1 MRTFL
6 AQPAPPCLDHGAVC
20 DRLFDLTGSALIAQ
34 AADRM
39 VGPLLRVVLV
49 VVLTGLVLSV
59 IRRVIHR
66 SVERAKEPGPSNR
79 LREMVGDTAITV
91 NPRKAQRVEALG
103 AVMLS
108 IGTVVVW
115 SIAVMMV
122 LGSFGLDLAPMIAGA
137 GVLGLALGFGAQNLV
152 RDFLSGMFMLAEDQ
166 FGIGDVIDLGEA
178 IGVVEGMSLRTT
190 RIRDINGSLWHVPNG
205 EIQRV
210 ANMSQEWARTLLDV
224 GVSYGTDIDEAAAAI
239 LGAARNL
246 AEDEEF
252 AENFLEEPKILG
264 VQNLGADSVDIRVV
278 IKTRPGVQWAMAREL
293 RRRIKY
299 ALDDAHIEIPFPQRT
314 MWLRTDMGGEGTPL
328 TDVLTGQ
335 AEVEAPDG

>member
-6 AQPAPPCLDHGAVC
+6 AQPPHPCSDYGAVC
-20 DRLFDLTGSALIAQ
+20 ERLFDWTGSALTAQ

-39 VGPLLRVVLV
+39 VAPALRIVLV
-49 VVLTGLVLSV
+49 IVVAGLLLTV
-59 IRRVIHR
+59 IRRVIQR
-66 SVERAKEPGPSNR
+66 SVERAKAGGPGSR
-79 LREMVGDTAITV
+79 LRGLVTDTTIPV
-91 NPRKAQRVEALG
+91 NPRKAQRVDALG
-103 AVMLS
+103 AVVLS

-115 SIAVMMV
+115 SIAAMTV

-166 FGIGDVIDLGEA
+166 FGIGDVVDLGEA

-205 EIQRV
+205 EIHRV
-210 ANMSQEWARTLLDV
+210 ANMSQEWARTLIDV
-224 GVSYGTDIDEAAAAI
+224 GVSYDTDIDQAAAII
-239 LGAARNL
+239 LGAARDL
-246 AEDEEF
+246 AED
-252 AENFLEEPKILG
+252 ADYADNFLEEPEILG

-278 IKTRPGVQWAMAREL
+278 MKTRPGVQWAMAREL

-299 ALDDAHIEIPFPQRT
+299 ALDDANIEIPFPQRT
-314 MWLRTDMGGEGTPL
+314 MWLRTDMGSADAPL
-328 TDVLTGQ
+328 TDLVTGRRD
-335 AEVEAPDG
+335 EDPDDA